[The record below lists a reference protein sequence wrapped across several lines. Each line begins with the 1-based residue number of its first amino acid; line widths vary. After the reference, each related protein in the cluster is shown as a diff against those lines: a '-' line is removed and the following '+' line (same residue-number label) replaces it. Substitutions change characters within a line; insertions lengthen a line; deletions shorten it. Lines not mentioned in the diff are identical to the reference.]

1 MANIIGT
8 ATDQS
13 AVNGQLGSLAFQD
26 HNSATLATTLN
37 QITDTTTARPSIN
50 LDFMNSQYLDNRIA
64 YTRASIGT
72 YVGSNGLIQTA
83 QPNQPRFEFDITT
96 GQCKGLLM
104 EEGRTNLC
112 PYSAALDNGG
122 PGVYNNWNVATVSN
136 NTAVAPD
143 GTTTADTFFALTP
156 TATRQFTFSAT
167 AGTVYTCS
175 FWIKRNPAS
184 NDAYLSQFGITIAWS
199 NNGSSLT
206 GYTSVGVSAHTV
218 PQGVWTRVS
227 TSYTCPAGAV
237 SMQMGPTNQGAGG
250 AGGGDQLYSIF
261 VWGVQIEAGNWA
273 TSLIPTS
280 GSQVTRAFDS
290 AVVNQT
296 NLQSLLNPGFN
307 NSMVGTVFASFQ
319 PNNTVG
325 RDSNFL
331 SFGGSS
337 WLRFITSSQSP
348 AMEINGI
355 ANPNFGGGPA
365 GFGLPNSGER
375 GNSSLNGKFNNI
387 AFSINYT
394 DVGFAANG
402 VLGSQTSYIGNKP
415 YYPYP
420 TSMYI
425 GSLMGGYTSLWANGW
440 VRKIALYNTALPDV
454 ELVEMTR

>member
-8 ATDQS
+8 ALDQS
-13 AVNGQLGSLAFQD
+13 AINGQLGSLAFQD

-37 QITDTTTARPSIN
+37 QITDTTTARPSFMN
-50 LDFMNSQYLDNRIA
+50 DFMNSQQIDSRLA
-64 YTRASIGT
+64 FTRNTTAT

-83 QPNQPRFEFDITT
+83 TYNQPRFEFDTIT

-156 TATRQFTFSAT
+156 TATRQFTFSAS

-175 FWIKRNPAS
+175 FWVKRNPAS
-184 NDAYLSQFGITIAWS
+184 NDAYLSQFGVSIAWS

-206 GYTSVGVSAHTV
+206 GYTSVSVSAQTI

-227 TSYTCPAGAV
+227 TSYTCPTGAI
-237 SMQMGPTNQGAGG
+237 SMQMGPSNQGAGG

-273 TSLIPTS
+273 TSLIPTN
-280 GSQVTRAFDS
+280 GSQVTRSYDS
-290 AVVNQT
+290 VVMNQT
-296 NLQSLLNPGFN
+296 NLQALLNPGFN
-307 NSMVGTVFASFQ
+307 SSMVGTVFSSFQ
-319 PNNTVG
+319 PNNTVS
-325 RDSNFL
+325 RESDYL

-337 WLRFITSSQSP
+337 WLRVVNPTDIGAF
-348 AMEINGI
+348 MEINGI
-355 ANPNFGGGPA
+355 ANPNFGGAPA
-365 GFGLPNSGER
+365 GFSTSGAGSYLPST
-375 GNSSLNGKFNNI
+375 GKFNNI

-394 DVGFAANG
+394 DISFVVNG

-420 TSMYI
+420 TSMYV
-425 GSLMGGYTSLWANGW
+425 GSLLGGYTNLWANGW
-440 VRKIALYNTALPDV
+440 VRKIALYNTVLPDA